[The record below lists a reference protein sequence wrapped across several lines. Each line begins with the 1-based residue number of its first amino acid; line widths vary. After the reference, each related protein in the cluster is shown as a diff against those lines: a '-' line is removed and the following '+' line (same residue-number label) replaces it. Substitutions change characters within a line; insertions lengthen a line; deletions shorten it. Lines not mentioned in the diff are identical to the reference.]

1 MTLIIINPSSSERVC
16 CIAVNWSESWQRWLN
31 KIPHLLGLTCSS
43 LNICCV
49 GQVTTVSHHNQSV
62 LSARNKPLE
71 MPLFQVFPLP
81 RFFLCAIRVVKIQLI
96 EVDVSCCW
104 PPGEPQTV
112 CHVSVG
118 CLETNNWRWYWKK
131 GSGYWTSLGWG
142 EATKSNRPYT
152 WI

>member
-1 MTLIIINPSSSERVC
+1 M
-16 CIAVNWSESWQRWLN
+16 NWSESWQRWLD

-43 LNICCV
+43 FSICCV
-49 GQVTTVSHHNQSV
+49 GQVTTVGHHNQSV

-81 RFFLCAIRVVKIQLI
+81 RFFLCPIWVVKIQLI

-104 PPGEPQTV
+104 TPGEPQTV

-131 GSGYWTSLGWG
+131 RERILNFLRVRR
-142 EATKSNRPYT
+142 SNKVKQTLYLDIRVSHHDSHVV
-152 WI
+152 I